1 MSLLHVLLRI
11 RSDYMIK
18 KICKMFCKCS
28 VVWEQPRAVSADG
41 GHVWQFQYFSAR
53 KYHCLHPYRWDVF
66 AVHSNISLPAHP
78 NKGLVSFS
86 QLQWMQ
92 MLACLLWIWKSHP
105 NLTYLQVRSSF
116 LNLKASFCLMT
127 ILQSRALSG
136 YSVFLT
142 TPSICLHCDF
152 RAYFLMTVI
161 STYINLFTVSDF
173 ARSRVGREAQE
184 RGREVT
190 AKYRVKWEC
199 LKTMDVKVQLRTTK
213 YKCLQRDRGKKLKK
227 KQSVLFIVLKID
239 VYFLYPFR

>member
-66 AVHSNISLPAHP
+66 AVHSNISLPARP

-105 NLTYLQVRSSF
+105 NLTYLQVKSSF
-116 LNLKASFCLMT
+116 FKFEGVVLFNDHIA
-127 ILQSRALSG
+127 IQSSVRVLSISDN
-136 YSVFLT
+136 SV
-142 TPSICLHCDF
+142 
-152 RAYFLMTVI
+152 
-161 STYINLFTVSDF
+161 NLFTLWFS
-173 ARSRVGREAQE
+173 
-184 RGREVT
+184 
-190 AKYRVKWEC
+190 C
-199 LKTMDVKVQLRTTK
+199 LFFNDCYLHVYQPFYCEWL
-213 YKCLQRDRGKKLKK
+213 CKK
-227 KQSVLFIVLKID
+227 
-239 VYFLYPFR
+239 